1 MLLQGLTLVS
11 MSPSAS
17 AESTAR
23 RPFRRIGAM
32 VLISALCGVLVAG
45 LLLPVAS
52 LIGITTRNA
61 AEGFESL
68 PLELDSEPTPQRTT
82 VLDRKGEVLAYF
94 YSQNRQDVPLR
105 KISPVM
111 QRAIIAIEDSR
122 YYEHGAIDVRAT
134 IRAFVSNAADNSTQG
149 GSSITQQLVKQILLT
164 QAKTRAERVAAV
176 EQTYERKLRELQYAL
191 AYEQR
196 YSKKKILQSYLNIA
210 YFGSGAGGGGAYG
223 VQEAA
228 QQYFSVDADQ
238 LNLLQSALIAGLVK
252 NPSAYDPTRFPEAA
266 LERRNTVLARMAE
279 LGIIRQRVAERSFG
293 AGLGL
298 KPNPRPNG
306 CVSTKAPF
314 FCLYVQNYLLQE
326 PALGDTPAERQ
337 ETLNEGGLTIT
348 TTLDLKAQRAIDNA
362 VSATVDKRD
371 NAIGSLAMVE
381 PGTGEVRAIGQ
392 SRPMGN
398 DENAGETYLNY
409 SVPKEYGN
417 ANGFQPGSTM
427 KLFVAAAALEQGL
440 PPTTSFTTEEP
451 YQLPSGTT
459 YEDCDGNYW
468 PGVHS
473 VENSTGHNGSYNM
486 IEGTRQSINVYFMK
500 LEQVTGICAP
510 ATLARKMGLDIL
522 ETQEVPTFALGVSD
536 VSPLDMAGAYATFAA
551 RGIFCSPH
559 PVTSVVGFDG
569 ELLAT
574 YTGDCKRLL
583 KVETADTIN
592 AILRGVQEFGGFGAG
607 NALDVPSAAKT
618 GTSQYERTVW
628 YVGYTPT
635 LATAA
640 TVAGVSPAGKPRS
653 LSYSTVGGRY
663 ITPDLASGSGFAGPM
678 WALAMRAVPHLTPDR
693 EFVAPSGGLGTGEG
707 QFQFPTIG

>member
-1 MLLQGLTLVS
+1 
-11 MSPSAS
+11 
-17 AESTAR
+17 
-23 RPFRRIGAM
+23 
-32 VLISALCGVLVAG
+32 
-45 LLLPVAS
+45 
-52 LIGITTRNA
+52 
-61 AEGFESL
+61 
-68 PLELDSEPTPQRTT
+68 
-82 VLDRKGEVLAYF
+82 
-94 YSQNRQDVPLR
+94 
-105 KISPVM
+105 
-111 QRAIIAIEDSR
+111 
-122 YYEHGAIDVRAT
+122 
-134 IRAFVSNAADNSTQG
+134 
-149 GSSITQQLVKQILLT
+149 
-164 QAKTRAERVAAV
+164 VAAV

-191 AYEQR
+191 AYEQQ

-228 QQYFSVDADQ
+228 QQYFSVDADE

-252 NPSAYDPTRFPEAA
+252 NPSAYDPTRFPDAA
-266 LERRNTVLARMAE
+266 IERRNTVLARMAE
-279 LGIIRQRVAERSFG
+279 LGLIRQRVAERSFG
-293 AGLGL
+293 LGLGL

-326 PALGDTPAERQ
+326 PSLGETPAERQ

-348 TTLDLKAQRAIDNA
+348 TTLDLRAQRAIDNA
-362 VSATVDKRD
+362 VSATVDKGD
-371 NAIGSLAMVE
+371 NAIGSMAMVE

-398 DENAGETYLNY
+398 DQEAGETYLNY
-409 SVPKEYGN
+409 SVPKGVRERQRLPARIDHEALRRRSSAG
-417 ANGFQPGSTM
+417 AG
-427 KLFVAAAALEQGL
+427 AASDHQLHRGGAVPAAQRHDVRGL
-440 PPTTSFTTEEP
+440 RR
-451 YQLPSGTT
+451 QLLARSAQRRELNRRQRLLQHDRGHAPVDQRLLHEARAG
-459 YEDCDGNYW
+459 DG
-468 PGVHS
+468 HL
-473 VENSTGHNGSYNM
+473 
-486 IEGTRQSINVYFMK
+486 R
-500 LEQVTGICAP
+500 A
-510 ATLARKMGLDIL
+510 ATLARKMGLNIL

-559 PVTSVVGFDG
+559 PVTSVVDFDG

-635 LATAA
+635 LSAAA
-640 TVAGVSPAGKPRS
+640 TVAGVSPQGKPRS
-653 LSYSTVGGRY
+653 LSYSTIGGRY

-678 WALAMRAVPHLTPDR
+678 WAQAMRAVPHLTPDR
-693 EFVAPSGGLGTGEG
+693 DFVAPSGGLGSGDS
-707 QFQFPTIG
+707 QLPFPTFD